1 MRTFVFW
8 MLLASLALAQPS
20 RLVLC
25 NAVVHTAVGPAFQG
39 YVVIE
44 GDRIAAVGSGSPPA
58 GEVVDLGGKDLYP
71 GLIDVDSCLGLAGVE
86 SQRAELDQREVGD
99 LNPDLVARYAYRAES
114 PLISVA
120 RSQGILYSGV
130 NPRGGLVCGQGSVM
144 RTWGWSW
151 EDMTVKPTWA
161 LAVDFPS
168 LSVDPTD
175 KKSERDEAYAAIG
188 GKIFLLN
195 EAWAQADRYRENGVR
210 DLKWGALHPY
220 VEGQAPVMVRVQN
233 EDEAKRALEWTE
245 QHHLKVVLAA
255 GGALEN
261 VAQTLSERQIP
272 VIYSTVFNA
281 NPDEVEGY
289 DLFHRMPGML
299 AAKGITVALS
309 PNGLAFDAREL
320 RDVAGRARIY
330 GLTDVEAL
338 QMITLNPAKILGV
351 DKELGSIEVG
361 KKASLVLCDGDILEV
376 PPRVMRAWG
385 EGKEIDLDDPQKQ
398 LYQKYRRHLQQMRG
412 QE

>member
-20 RLVLC
+20 RLVLD
-25 NAVVHTAVGPAFQG
+25 NAVVHTAVGPAFKG

-44 GDRIAAVGSGSPPA
+44 GDRIAAVGSGPAPA
-58 GEVVDLGGKDLYP
+58 GEVIDLGGKDLYP

-99 LNPDLVARYAYRAES
+99 LNPDLVARYAFRAES

-161 LAVDFPS
+161 LAMDFPDM
-168 LSVDPTD
+168 LVDPTA
-175 KKSERDEAYAAIG
+175 KKTERSQAFTEIG
-188 GKIFLLN
+188 EKLFLLN
-195 EAWAQADRYRENGVR
+195 EAWAQADRYREKGLR

-220 VEGQAPVMVRVQN
+220 VEGRDPVMMRVQN
-233 EDEAKRALEWTE
+233 QDEAEKALEWAQE
-245 QHHLKVVLAA
+245 HQVKAVLA
-255 GGALEN
+255 GGGDLEN
-261 VAQTLSERQIP
+261 VAATLSERHVP

-309 PNGLAFDAREL
+309 PNGLAFDTREL

-330 GLTDVEAL
+330 GLTDMQAL

-351 DKELGSIEVG
+351 DKDLGSIEVG

-376 PPRVMRAWG
+376 APRVMRAWG
-385 EGKEIDLDDPQKQ
+385 EGKEIDLDDPQKR
-398 LYQKYRRHLQQMRG
+398 LYQKYRRHLKQMRG